1 MRVERLPLGA
11 GGWYGGQRA
20 HLEREGYMRILL
32 YTGKGGVGK
41 TSTSAATALRCAELG
56 YRTAVLS
63 TDPAH
68 SLGDSFDRPIG
79 NELVPLAPN
88 LWGQEIDLLNQMDKY
103 WGRVQGYLNALF
115 AWQGMDG
122 LVAEETSVLPGMEE
136 LASLMQITYLA
147 DSGDYDVIIIDAAP
161 TGSTLQLLSFPDMIR
176 WYIEKVFPFQRKT
189 IQLAR
194 PVVKR
199 FSDMPIPDE
208 DVFDSIEEL
217 VTFLE
222 RMSVLLSDPQVTSMR
237 VVLNPEKMVVKEAQ
251 RAYTYLN
258 LYGYPV
264 DAVICNRVFPQYLAD
279 SYFDIWKSAQ
289 AENLQLV
296 REAFHPLP
304 IFEVPF
310 FQQEVTGVPML
321 QQMAETIFG
330 STAVRNG
337 EGDPTLHFYSGKP
350 QEIFR
355 QDGYYVLSI
364 ALPLVEREQVH
375 LHRSV
380 FDELIV
386 RIGNW
391 KRNIAL
397 PLGLAKLE
405 IGGAKY
411 VEDRLNILFAL
422 EAQGELPPEE
432 LKPTTW
438 QTLKARFSG
447 KKA

>member
-1 MRVERLPLGA
+1 
-11 GGWYGGQRA
+11 
-20 HLEREGYMRILL
+20 MRILL

-41 TSTSAATALRCAELG
+41 TSISASTGVRCAELG

-79 NELVPLAPN
+79 NELTQLAPN
-88 LWGQEIDLLNQMDKY
+88 LWGQEIDLLNQMDRY

-122 LVAEETSVLPGMEE
+122 LLAEETSVLPGMEE

-147 DSGDYDVIIIDAAP
+147 DTGDFDVIVIDAAP
-161 TGSTLQLLSFPDMIR
+161 TGSTLQLLSFPEMAR
-176 WYIEKVFPFQRKT
+176 WYIEKIFPFQRKT
-189 IQLAR
+189 IQIAR
-194 PVVKR
+194 PVVRR
-199 FSDMPIPDE
+199 FSDMPMPDE

-217 VTFLE
+217 VSYLE
-222 RMSVLLSDPQVTSMR
+222 RMSNLLTDPSVSSMR

-264 DAVICNRVFPQYLAD
+264 DSVFCNRVFPQHLSD
-279 SYFDIWKSAQ
+279 TYFDIWKVAQ

-304 IFEVPF
+304 IFEIPF
-310 FQQEVTGVPML
+310 FEQEVTGIEMVR
-321 QQMAETIFG
+321 QMAHTLFG
-330 STAVRNG
+330 TNPVRG
-337 EGDPTLHFYSGKP
+337 GQGDPTTHYYDGKP
-350 QEIFR
+350 QDIFR
-355 QDGYYVLSI
+355 QNGHYVLSI
-364 ALPLVEREQVH
+364 PLPLVEREQVH

-397 PLGLAKLE
+397 PMGLARLE
-405 IGGAKY
+405 IDGAKY
-411 VEDRLNILFAL
+411 VDDRLNILFAVDD
-422 EAQGELPPEE
+422 AQEIAPET
-432 LKPTTW
+432 LKPNNW
-438 QTLKARFSG
+438 QALKTRFGNSKG
-447 KKA
+447 